1 MTTGKRGTLRDD
13 DRRRWVARMTGAC
26 CLLAVA
32 NAPAAAECTAQ
43 SGQRTAALLELYTS
57 EGCSSCPPAD
67 TWMSQLP
74 RNGLDSQR
82 VVPLALHVDYWDT
95 LGWPD
100 PFAQNRFTLRQRHHA
115 QLQRSATV
123 YTPQFLL
130 NGRDFRSWHRGTG
143 AQTIEKSSER
153 PARAA
158 IRLTLT
164 RTGANTLQLA
174 AKADVM
180 DRQQH
185 RDAELTVALY
195 ENHLVSAIPAGE
207 NAGRTLRHD
216 YVVRRLLGPFALDA
230 AGTLKASETL
240 QLDPGWK
247 PRDLGA
253 AAFVQRRDNGE
264 VLQALALAPC
274 LK

>member
-1 MTTGKRGTLRDD
+1 M
-13 DRRRWVARMTGAC
+13 AGAC

-32 NAPAAAECTAQ
+32 GAPAAAECTAQ

-67 TWMSQLP
+67 AWLSQLP
-74 RNGLDSQR
+74 RNGLDSSR

-100 PFAQNRFTLRQRHHA
+100 PFAQNRFTLRQRHYA
-115 QLQRSATV
+115 RLQRSTTV

-130 NGRDFRSWHRGTG
+130 NGRDFRGWYRGAGTQ
-143 AQTIEKSSER
+143 AVEQSSER
-153 PARAA
+153 PARTA
-158 IRLTLT
+158 IRLTLA
-164 RTGANTLQLA
+164 RAGADGLRLA
-174 AKADVM
+174 AKAEVM
-180 DRQQH
+180 DREPR
-185 RDAELTVALY
+185 RDAELYVALY
-195 ENHLVSAIPAGE
+195 ENRLVSAIPAGE
-207 NAGRTLRHD
+207 NAGRTLSHD
-216 YVVRRLLGPFALDA
+216 YVVRRLLGPFAVDT
-230 AGTLKASETL
+230 AGTLKADETL
-240 QLDPGWK
+240 RLNPGWK
-247 PRDLGA
+247 LRDLGA

>member
-1 MTTGKRGTLRDD
+1 
-13 DRRRWVARMTGAC
+13 MTGAC

-32 NAPAAAECTAQ
+32 SAPAAECTAQ
-43 SGQRTAALLELYTS
+43 SGQHTAALLELYTS
-57 EGCSSCPPAD
+57 EGCNSCPPAD
-67 TWMSQLP
+67 AWLSQLP
-74 RNGLDSQR
+74 RNGLDSRR

-115 QLQRSATV
+115 RLQRSATV

-130 NGRDFRSWHRGTG
+130 NGRDFRSWHRGAGT
-143 AQTIEKSSER
+143 QVIEQSSER

-164 RTGANTLQLA
+164 RAGADTLRLSA
-174 AKADVM
+174 RAEVM
-180 DRQQH
+180 DWAQH
-185 RDAELTVALY
+185 HDAELYVALY
-195 ENHLVSAIPAGE
+195 ENRLVSAIPTGE
-207 NAGRTLRHD
+207 NAGRTLTHD
-216 YVVRRLLGPFALDA
+216 YVVRRLLGPFALDL
-230 AGTLKASETL
+230 AGTLKANETL
-240 QLDPGWK
+240 RLEPGWK

-253 AAFVQRRDNGE
+253 AAFVQRRDTGE

>member
-1 MTTGKRGTLRDD
+1 MTTGKRGAMHND
-13 DRRRWVARMTGAC
+13 DRRRWITRMTGAC

-32 NAPAAAECTAQ
+32 STPAAECTAQ

-67 TWMSQLP
+67 AWLSQLP
-74 RNGLDSQR
+74 RNGLDSRR
-82 VVPLALHVDYWDT
+82 VVPLALHVDYWDR

-130 NGRDFRSWHRGTG
+130 NGRDFRRWYRGTG
-143 AQTIEKSSER
+143 TQAIEQSSEH

-164 RTGANTLQLA
+164 RTGTNTLQLA
-174 AKADVM
+174 AKANVM
-180 DRQQH
+180 DQKQH
-185 RDAELTVALY
+185 RDAELYLALY
-195 ENHLVSAIPAGE
+195 ENRLVSAIPAGE
-207 NAGRTLRHD
+207 NAGRTLTHD
-216 YVVRRLLGPFALDA
+216 YVVRRLLGPFALDT
-230 AGTLKASETL
+230 AGTLKASEAL
-240 QLDPGWK
+240 RLEPAWK
-247 PRDLGA
+247 SRDLGA
-253 AAFVQRRDNGE
+253 AAFMQRRDTGE